1 MLNELKK
8 ENVIK
13 MFLQQHE
20 LKEENLL
27 EISKS
32 IEWENVLYNKSIME
46 LFFKHIEEIQNNK
59 NK

>member
-13 MFLQQHE
+13 MFLQQHV

-46 LFFKHIEEIQNNK
+46 LFFKYVEEIQNNK

>member
-1 MLNELKK
+1 MLSELKK

-20 LKEENLL
+20 LKEEKLL

-32 IEWENVLYNKSIME
+32 IEWENVLYNKSVME
-46 LFFKHIEEIQNNK
+46 LFFKHIEEIQNNT

>member
-32 IEWENVLYNKSIME
+32 IEWENVLYNKSIMK
-46 LFFKHIEEIQNNK
+46 LFFEHVEEIKNNK